1 MKLGVAASVVDGS
14 LVRGDVEIED
24 GRVVAVGLPGGRTGL
39 AIPGLVDLQVN
50 GFRGVDV
57 LQATSGEILELGV
70 ELAHTGVLWYQPTL
84 ITAPPELTRLALAR
98 SARRPL
104 TASPGAPGFSVRI
117 SKGRSSA
124 RLERV
129 RTLPSTCGSQTSTCS
144 PRCCSAGARSRR

>member
-14 LVRGDVEIED
+14 LVRGDIEIED

-70 ELAHTGVLWYQPTL
+70 QLALTGVLWYQPTL
-84 ITAPPELTRLALAR
+84 ITAPPELTRLALA
-98 SARRPL
+98 SIGEAA
-104 TASPGAPGFSVRI
+104 TDGEPGAPEFSVRI

-124 RLERV
+124 RHGRA
-129 RTLPSTCGSQTSTCS
+129 RTLPSTCGSQISTCS
-144 PRCCSAGARSRR
+144 PRCCSEAARSRR